1 MKSFDQTYADQ
12 DFKQYIEQARAGWM
26 TQVPRER
33 HPDLNVEGLRGS
45 LLARLI
51 GAFCGRGKQ
60 N

>member
-12 DFKQYIEQARAGWM
+12 DFKQHIEQARAGWM
-26 TQVPRER
+26 TQVPGEQQ
-33 HPDLNVEGLRGS
+33 PDLNVEGLRGS

-51 GAFCGRGKQ
+51 GAFCGHGKK

>member
-12 DFKQYIEQARAGWM
+12 DFKQHIEQARAGWM
-26 TQVPRER
+26 AQVPHER
-33 HPDLNVEGLRGS
+33 QPDLSVEGMRGS

-51 GAFCGRGKQ
+51 AALCGRSRS

>member
-12 DFKQYIEQARAGWM
+12 DFKQHIEQASAGWM
-26 TQVPRER
+26 AQVPLDRQ
-33 HPDLNVEGLRGS
+33 PDLNVEGMRGS

-51 GAFCGRGKQ
+51 GVLCGRGKS